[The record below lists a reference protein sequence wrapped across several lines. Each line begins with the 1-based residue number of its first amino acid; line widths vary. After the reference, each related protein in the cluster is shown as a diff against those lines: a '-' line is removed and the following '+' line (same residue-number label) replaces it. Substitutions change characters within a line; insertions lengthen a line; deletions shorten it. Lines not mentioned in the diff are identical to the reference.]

1 MILIFA
7 PFLFFLPI
15 TKTFKQTENE
25 QLSTTLKNIE
35 REHAEQQEKAAKE
48 LEEIKA
54 SYVQQID
61 KINRQHDKTRR
72 ELESIV
78 MKYAMSEKQ
87 ILDAQKLK
95 NDFEK
100 KMKDALKDKDALM
113 VRIKGLSN
121 EKQSLMSALDGKV
134 NEITA
139 GQKEVDKVKKQLK
152 EKEAQLMQFEF
163 KLNKE
168 IENQAETSKKLES
181 SLKTVEELGKELSV
195 YRETGDDAEE
205 MTSINKSELDGKC
218 KEIVELRARNSEL
231 EEQCQQQQK
240 RIKQLE
246 MENGKFE
253 EDQKRL
259 SGAIGELRQEF
270 VVCNEK
276 IEAGKRLK
284 IDYDEKVEQLE
295 RTEQELESLRKEND
309 ELVTES
315 KAYRQKEGELLEF
328 TDRLQT
334 KTIELQSEHNHYKAR
349 CGELESKFGELQ
361 DTINRQTA
369 ELSELRAG
377 LATAK
382 EQHENE
388 LSIFARKLAEESNAK
403 EKLKREKEE
412 LENENKIIKKKQVT
426 SIKELNKELIVLR
439 RKVEQSEQSNSSNA
453 DQNGAPQANQETI
466 SLGSRTDSSNSLT
479 HNSLDRTPNGEQIVL
494 PDNGDLMRAP
504 LPPQNAQILNPNFA
518 SSADIAQ
525 QLDKSVLL
533 NKILAL
539 QQQLAKLRSRVEFLE
554 EHNQTLL
561 EDIKK
566 KSKLIQNFILREEA
580 GALSSNDLDAFKVG
594 CRFELCP
601 LFTNLIPICLF
612 SLTILLTIFLTIF

>member
-1 MILIFA
+1 MRC
-7 PFLFFLPI
+7 
-15 TKTFKQTENE
+15 TENE
-25 QLSTTLKNIE
+25 QLSAALKNIE

-48 LEEIKA
+48 LEELKSSHA
-54 SYVQQID
+54 QQIE
-61 KINRQHDKTRR
+61 KISRQHDKTRR
-72 ELESIV
+72 ELENIV
-78 MKYAMSEKQ
+78 VKYAGSEKQ

-134 NEITA
+134 TEISN
-139 GQKEVDKVKKQLK
+139 GQKEVEKIRKQLK

-168 IENQAETSKKLES
+168 IENQAEVSKKLDA
-181 SLKTVEELGKELSV
+181 SLKTVEELSKELSV
-195 YRETGDDAEE
+195 FREAAGGEECE
-205 MTSINKSELDGKC
+205 MTSINKSELDAKC
-218 KEIVELRARNSEL
+218 KEIVELRARSSEL
-231 EEQCQQQQK
+231 EEQSRSQQK

-246 MENGKFE
+246 LENGKFE
-253 EDQKRL
+253 EDKKRL
-259 SGAIGELRQEF
+259 TGAIAELKQEF

-295 RTEQELESLRKEND
+295 ANLRELESLRKENE

-315 KAYRQKEGELLEF
+315 KATRQKEGELLEF

-334 KTIELQSEHNHYKAR
+334 KTIELQSEHNHYKQR
-349 CGELESKFGELQ
+349 CGELEARFNELQ
-361 DTINRQTA
+361 DTINRQADELSGLRA
-369 ELSELRAG
+369 EL
-377 LATAK
+377 ATTK

-388 LSIFARKLAEESNAK
+388 LAIFARKLAEESNTK
-403 EKLKREKEE
+403 EKLKKQKEE
-412 LENENKIIKKKQVT
+412 LENENKIIKKKQMT
-426 SIKELNKELIVLR
+426 SIKELNRELVVLR
-439 RKVEQSEQSNSSNA
+439 RKVEQSEQSSSSQEPNSSV
-453 DQNGAPQANQETI
+453 PQPETA

-479 HNSLDRTPNGEQIVL
+479 LNSFDRTPNGEQSGYPINQ
-494 PDNGDLMRAP
+494 PDNGDLMMR
-504 LPPQNAQILNPNFA
+504 PPANAQILNPNFA
-518 SSADIAQ
+518 SSSEIAQ

-533 NKILAL
+533 NKILSL

-580 GALSSNDLDAFKVG
+580 GALSSNDLDAFKVK
-594 CRFELCP
+594 CFEPSSCP
-601 LFTNLIPICLF
+601 LTD
-612 SLTILLTIFLTIF
+612 